1 MLDIT
6 KCLTV
11 STAHVKPAT
20 MVQLALEKC
29 RNKMGLVVYDK
40 GEYGFWVYISPEDI
54 DEDIP
59 CNRIPQDLMACI
71 SLARNNNCEWL
82 CLDSGAEIVD
92 ELPNYEE
99 EWT

>member
-40 GEYGFWVYISPEDI
+40 GEYGFWVYIPEYI
-54 DEDIP
+54 DEFASS
-59 CNRIPQDLMACI
+59 IPQDLMDCLN
-71 SLARNNNCEWL
+71 LARKNGCEWL